1 MARPTHQQTIQWQ
14 AKIKPYFNRG
24 MPASFVSR
32 FPEMPSPK
40 TINRYYKKWVEEI
53 KKAETQDIV
62 ERQLEVKTR
71 ITSAIANQIEF
82 LVRQEN
88 NMLLEESALLDQAK
102 NRTEKL
108 GGKDVHTQVA
118 PDGQPFLTLKESR
131 YSQKT
136 KVAQVIMEGLVL
148 LGEVETKVTIDEE
161 VKSKVREWIADET
174 HKASLR

>member
-1 MARPTHQQTIQWQ
+1 MARPTLQQTIQWQ
-14 AKIKPYFNRG
+14 QKIKPYFDRG
-24 MPASFVSR
+24 LPASYVSKFPNMPA
-32 FPEMPSPK
+32 PK
-40 TINRYYKKWVEEI
+40 TVNRYYKKWVDEVR
-53 KKAETQDIV
+53 KAETQDIV

-71 ITSAIANQIEF
+71 ITSAVANQIEF

-102 NRTEKL
+102 NRTEKRGDKL
-108 GGKDVHTQVA
+108 VHTQLA
-118 PDGQPFLTLKESR
+118 PDGQPYLTLKEAR

-148 LGEVETKVTIDEE
+148 LGEIETRVTIDEE

>member
-1 MARPTHQQTIQWQ
+1 MARPTLQQTIQWQ
-14 AKIKPYFNRG
+14 QKIKPYFDRG
-24 MPASFVSR
+24 LPASYVSKFPNMPA
-32 FPEMPSPK
+32 PK
-40 TINRYYKKWVEEI
+40 TVNRYYKKWVDEVR
-53 KKAETQDIV
+53 KAETQDIV

-71 ITSAIANQIEF
+71 ITSAVANQIEF

-102 NRTEKL
+102 ASK
-108 GGKDVHTQVA
+108 QIA
-118 PDGQPFLTLKESR
+118 PDGQPYLTLKEAR

-148 LGEVETKVTIDEE
+148 LGEIETRVTIDEE

-174 HKASLR
+174 HKATLR

>member
-1 MARPTHQQTIQWQ
+1 MARPTLQQTVQWQ
-14 AKIKPYFNRG
+14 QKIKPYFDRG
-24 MPASFVSR
+24 LPASYVAKFPNMPA
-32 FPEMPSPK
+32 PK
-40 TINRYYKKWVEEI
+40 TVNRYYKRWVDEI
-53 KKAETQDIV
+53 RKAETQDIV

-71 ITSAIANQIEF
+71 ITSAVANQIEF

-102 NRTEKL
+102 ASK
-108 GGKDVHTQVA
+108 QVA
-118 PDGQPFLTLKESR
+118 PDGQAYLTLKEAR

-148 LGEVETKVTIDEE
+148 LGEIETRVTIDEE